1 MARILLVAILGLLRL
16 SGAVDVKHQAVEASD
31 ARHASE
37 NHEEMEVQ
45 ADGSAKAMMRR
56 EKGSEKEAGDPTQ
69 TTTVFEEGVG
79 TDTTSGSSSGDEE
92 EEGEN
97 EESLLRTDKELQRT
111 KSDPDESEGSDEEES
126 DEETT
131 TTEQSDDSDDGDG
144 LPEGEDLASTG
155 SSKSTRSDET
165 KDKAEKTKGE
175 EDTEESDSDEESQGA
190 EEDAS
195 DSMSSVEMEGFSTNA
210 GPHHKAKAARSA
222 GHPAD
227 RHSAPHSK
235 VESRHREAPV
245 KATAKHASGKHS
257 ADKQPEKHKVE
268 AQTKAEIKSHATHKM
283 QRKMLSLC
291 YRRTFID
298 VDNEP
303 SVKLSRPRS
312 VPAGRRTE
320 VHEDAQMKKDL
331 ASIYQRMEEWRSGSS
346 SITDPVPEAQAKEP
360 MVQATSAG
368 GPSDETPA
376 PEEPMMPAMMEGL
389 PALNPG
395 SYGHPEVCR
404 KPCVFFQVG
413 NCENGDR
420 CGYCHVRHQKRP
432 VLPDMKQRSSLRK
445 LNQSELL
452 HTFLPI
458 LWFEARRVHIA
469 HEAAPVL
476 KILEDTRSTLGEP
489 RTAKLV
495 GNETEYLQSLLFR
508 MSFGSLMAMLL
519 HNLQPSATVDAARNE
534 LEAMRQT
541 LQFNA

>member
-222 GHPAD
+222 GHPTD

-283 QRKMLSLC
+283 QRKKDSASLQEADTTQTTTYYFTLVASNKYC
-291 YRRTFID
+291 ANANSGYKTNVGNYQTKACFEYVLNEASCGKFFD
-298 VDNEP
+298 FGVVDGACDC
-303 SVKLSRPRS
+303 
-312 VPAGRRTE
+312 VPKVETNCNQA
-320 VHEDAQMKKDL
+320 DADNYHVYLIQK
-331 ASIYQRMEEWRSGSS
+331 GG
-346 SITDPVPEAQAKEP
+346 PEALTEMDDQGK
-360 MVQATSAG
+360 ATEEVIGDPADHG
-368 GPSDETPA
+368 DPSD
-376 PEEPMMPAMMEGL
+376 
-389 PALNPG
+389 
-395 SYGHPEVCR
+395 
-404 KPCVFFQVG
+404 
-413 NCENGDR
+413 D
-420 CGYCHVRHQKRP
+420 
-432 VLPDMKQRSSLRK
+432 
-445 LNQSELL
+445 
-452 HTFLPI
+452 
-458 LWFEARRVHIA
+458 
-469 HEAAPVL
+469 
-476 KILEDTRSTLGEP
+476 
-489 RTAKLV
+489 
-495 GNETEYLQSLLFR
+495 
-508 MSFGSLMAMLL
+508 
-519 HNLQPSATVDAARNE
+519 
-534 LEAMRQT
+534 
-541 LQFNA
+541 